1 MIGLNLLYQI
11 PLLGSFA
18 EREFGGNKFAG
29 DVTNP
34 ILSIYYKV
42 NKEIEKYGWAGSL
55 KPITELVLGMQ
66 TDPFIGLYNMFGTQG
81 EEFDQATFDALGISK
96 SYAPSGET
104 DAEKKAR
111 ESEGKRTKTEQK
123 QYERDLKKY
132 NPKAYKREFGE
143 RDKREEEIKKR
154 EKKRTK
160 GMDKQKKK
168 REAEMKRR
176 KFSRIR

>member
-1 MIGLNLLYQI
+1 M
-11 PLLGSFA
+11 
-18 EREFGGNKFAG
+18 
-29 DVTNP
+29 
-34 ILSIYYKV
+34 SIYYKV
-42 NKEIEKYGWAGSL
+42 NQNFEKYGWTGAA
-55 KPITELVLGMQ
+55 KPLVEVVLGMQ
-66 TDPFIGLYNMFGTQG
+66 TDPFIGLYNMFGTDG
-81 EEFDQATFDALGISK
+81 AEFDQATLDALGISK

-104 DAEKKAR
+104 AAEKKAR

-154 EKKRTK
+154 KEKRTK

-168 REAEMKRR
+168 READMKRR